1 MLSQRKKDQVYPSLK
16 LRFHVFFSF
25 YCRSMSAPNNNR
37 LSSTSDSGSVGMM
50 EAVTPTR
57 SLVLNANKITD
68 TDKAVIEEMRVCAS
82 ELDEEYDFDEED
94 LDDDDDSVTGIRR
107 RNTDSKYVS
116 SGAKEAFCYV
126 SRNFSVNSFCL
137 QTFFSKNHEWI
148 HEKRVYL
155 FNKTFFFDRTVLF
168 PFYLLSAKFI
178 FGKLTYD
185 LTSCIFSW

>member
-1 MLSQRKKDQVYPSLK
+1 MLSRRKKDQVYPSLK
-16 LRFHVFFSF
+16 LRFHVFF

-57 SLVLNANKITD
+57 SLVLNANRITD

-116 SGAKEAFCYV
+116 IGRKKRPF
-126 SRNFSVNSFCL
+126 F
-137 QTFFSKNHEWI
+137 TFREIFPSIHSASK
-148 HEKRVYL
+148 L
-155 FNKTFFFDRTVLF
+155 FF
-168 PFYLLSAKFI
+168 PKIMNGFTKKSPSL
-178 FGKLTYD
+178 
-185 LTSCIFSW
+185 

>member
-1 MLSQRKKDQVYPSLK
+1 
-16 LRFHVFFSF
+16 
-25 YCRSMSAPNNNR
+25 MSAPNNNR

-116 SGAKEAFCYV
+116 SGAKRALFYV
-126 SRNFSVNSFCL
+126 SRYNSVNSFCL

-155 FNKTFFFDRTVLF
+155 FNKTFFLTEPCFF
-168 PFYLLSAKFI
+168 PFFI
-178 FGKLTYD
+178 YFLQSLFLVSLRTISPAVFFLGETRKYKV
-185 LTSCIFSW
+185 FSRNFSN

>member
-1 MLSQRKKDQVYPSLK
+1 
-16 LRFHVFFSF
+16 
-25 YCRSMSAPNNNR
+25 MSAPNNNR

-57 SLVLNANKITD
+57 SLVLNANRITD

-116 SGAKEAFCYV
+116 SGAKRGLFLRFAK
-126 SRNFSVNSFCL
+126 
-137 QTFFSKNHEWI
+137 FFRQFILPLN
-148 HEKRVYL
+148 
-155 FNKTFFFDRTVLF
+155 FFFQK
-168 PFYLLSAKFI
+168 S
-178 FGKLTYD
+178 
-185 LTSCIFSW
+185 

>member
-1 MLSQRKKDQVYPSLK
+1 MNTNVLQSYLLHIEIALCFPRKKKDQVDPSLK
-16 LRFHVFFSF
+16 LRFHGFFFLF

-37 LSSTSDSGSVGMM
+37 LSSTSDSGSVGMI

-68 TDKAVIEEMRVCAS
+68 TDKVVIEEMRVCAS

-116 SGAKEAFCYV
+116 AFGRKRGLFICFVNRIRPSSV
-126 SRNFSVNSFCL
+126 SKL
-137 QTFFSKNHEWI
+137 FSKNHEWI
-148 HEKRVYL
+148 HEKR
-155 FNKTFFFDRTVLF
+155 
-168 PFYLLSAKFI
+168 SI
-178 FGKLTYD
+178 
-185 LTSCIFSW
+185 S

>member
-16 LRFHVFFSF
+16 LRFHVFFPF

-116 SGAKEAFCYV
+116 SGAKRALFYV
-126 SRNFSVNSFCL
+126 SRYNSVNSFCL
-137 QTFFSKNHEWI
+137 QTFFPKIMNGFTKKESISLTK
-148 HEKRVYL
+148 L
-155 FNKTFFFDRTVLF
+155 FF
-168 PFYLLSAKFI
+168 
-178 FGKLTYD
+178 
-185 LTSCIFSW
+185 